1 MAGGGLKWR
10 LTVLALAILSETGK
24 SKQTNERDDP
34 GGGVSATSTQLLL
47 TPEVTTTTGESN
59 SLSTSATAAD
69 AATAGSIKFV
79 YPMKNFTKL
88 SGGTLK
94 LRCEVEGEPAVTD
107 ITWFR
112 NEMLL
117 TREAGRV
124 KIRNKVGSG
133 DTQWSRVRIKPLE
146 TMDTGFYRCQATNG
160 KQTVS
165 AESMVKVR
173 GAFTRFF

>member
-1 MAGGGLKWR
+1 MTKCEPTTCTTSEYTIR
-10 LTVLALAILSETGK
+10 L
-24 SKQTNERDDP
+24 NRD
-34 GGGVSATSTQLLL
+34 TI
-47 TPEVTTTTGESN
+47 E
-59 SLSTSATAAD
+59 
-69 AATAGSIKFV
+69 F
-79 YPMKNFTKL
+79 KNFTKL

-94 LRCEVEGEPAVTD
+94 LRGEGEGDPAVTD

-124 KIRNKVGSG
+124 KIRTKVGSG

-173 GAFTRFF
+173 DAFPN

>member
-1 MAGGGLKWR
+1 M
-10 LTVLALAILSETGK
+10 ALAILSETGK

-34 GGGVSATSTQLLL
+34 GGGVSATSTQLLM

-59 SLSTSATAAD
+59 SPPTSATSAD
-69 AATAGSIKFV
+69 ATAGSIKFV

-94 LRCEVEGEPAVTD
+94 LRCEVEGDPAVTD

-124 KIRNKVGSG
+124 KIRTKVGTG

-173 GAFTRFF
+173 DAFPN

>member
-47 TPEVTTTTGESN
+47 TPEVTTTGESN
-59 SLSTSATAAD
+59 PTSATAAD
-69 AATAGSIKFV
+69 AAAAGSIRFV

-94 LRCEVEGEPAVTD
+94 LRCEVEGDPAVTD

-124 KIRNKVGSG
+124 KIRTKVGSG

-173 GAFTRFF
+173 DAFPN